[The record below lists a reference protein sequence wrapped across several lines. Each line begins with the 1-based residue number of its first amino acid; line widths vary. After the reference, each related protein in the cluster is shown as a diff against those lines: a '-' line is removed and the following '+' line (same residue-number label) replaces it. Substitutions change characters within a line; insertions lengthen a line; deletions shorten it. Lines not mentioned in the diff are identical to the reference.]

1 MKKRV
6 ALIHT
11 SFVFFDREPL
21 LFDLFDEILPEVERL
36 NIVDD
41 QMLAEVME
49 KASIDPQ
56 ITRRMSH
63 YVLAA
68 QAAGVD
74 AIFNTCSSLGPA
86 FDVAKELVSIP
97 CVKIDDGM
105 AELAAKE
112 AKKIAVLA
120 TVPTTLPP
128 TAALIQEKA
137 DQLGTKIELQRFLCE
152 GAFDLL
158 MKGEKDRHDDMVS
171 EKALESAEWADTLV
185 LAQCSMARLAPR
197 LSKETHRP
205 VLSSPRLGV
214 ERLKAILER

>member
-21 LFDLFDEILPEVERL
+21 LFDQFDEVLPEVERL

-49 KASIDPQ
+49 KARIEPQ
-56 ITRRMSH
+56 IIKRMSN

-68 QAAGVD
+68 EAGGAD

-86 FDVAKELVSIP
+86 FDIAKELVSIP

-105 AELAAKE
+105 AELAAKQG
-112 AKKIAVLA
+112 KRIAVLA

-137 DQLGTKIELQRFLCE
+137 DQQGVEIELKRYLCE

-158 MKGEKDRHDDMVS
+158 MQGEKDQHDDMVS
-171 EKALESAEWADTLV
+171 ENALESANWADTLV

-197 LSKETHRP
+197 LSEETDRP

-214 ERLKAILER
+214 ELLKSVL

>member
-1 MKKRV
+1 MRV

-21 LFDLFDEILPEVERL
+21 LFDLFNEIIPDVERL

-49 KASIDPQ
+49 KASITPE
-56 ITRRMSH
+56 ITRRMCL

-68 QAAGVD
+68 EAGGVN

-105 AELAAKE
+105 AVQAAKE
-112 AKKIAVLA
+112 GKKIAVLA

-137 DQLGTKIELQRFLCE
+137 DQLGTEIEIQRFLCE

-158 MKGEKDRHDDMVS
+158 MQGEKERHDDMVS
-171 EKALESAEWADTLV
+171 QKSLESAQWADTLA

-197 LSKETHRP
+197 LSEETGRP

-214 ERLKAILER
+214 EGLKAALSL